1 MAEEEKLFQSEKQ
14 DLRDM
19 VITTMSRLIDEA
31 YLSNLKDKV

>member
-14 DLRDM
+14 GLRDM

-31 YLSNLKDKV
+31 NLSNLKDKV

>member
-19 VITTMSRLIDEA
+19 VINTMSRLIDEA
-31 YLSNLKDKV
+31 NLLNLKDKV